1 MIRYIKAH
9 FKQIENFLSKISR
22 FGIFIPLGNLFI
34 VYFGRFLKPKS
45 ISAFAN
51 RRHTKI
57 ENKILSIVG
66 HDVFNTDN
74 PGQPDNHVKSNI
86 WVLWLQGESNM
97 PELVKV
103 CLESIKQ
110 NAGDHTVVVL
120 SDSNLDEYIQLPERI
135 TTLYQDGKI
144 SNAHY
149 SDIIRMALLS
159 RYGGIWIDATILLT
173 SNLEGIISNTNL
185 YTIKNKPKG
194 NNVSD
199 RRWTGFFIATEP
211 MNPLPV
217 IVDRI
222 FMRYWEKEDVL
233 IDYFLID
240 YAIDLAYKYNATVK
254 EQIDSITENNPQIY
268 DLLPLLPQKYN
279 ANEFEALT
287 KDTSVFKLSWKKYKS
302 SDLQEQSSVY
312 SYLKNIY
319 LNNN

>member
-173 SNLEGIISNTNL
+173 SNLDGIISNTNL

-222 FMRYWEKEDVL
+222 FMLYWEKENVL

-268 DLLPLLPQKYN
+268 NLLPLLPQKYN

-312 SYLKNIY
+312 CYLKNIY

>member
-9 FKQIENFLSKISR
+9 FKQIKNLFSKISR
-22 FGIFIPLGNLFI
+22 FGVTIPLGNLFM

-51 RRHTKI
+51 KRHDKI

-74 PGQPDNHVKSNI
+74 LNQSANNGQNNI
-86 WVLWLQGESNM
+86 WVLWLQGEGNM

-110 NAGDHTVVVL
+110 NAGDHKVVVL
-120 SDSNLDEYIQLPERI
+120 SNSNLYEYIQLPERI
-135 TTLYQDGKI
+135 TILYQDGII

-149 SDIIRMALLS
+149 SDIIRMTLLS

-173 SNLEGIISNTNL
+173 SNLDSIISNTNL
-185 YTIKNKPKG
+185 YTIKNKTQG

-222 FMRYWEKEDVL
+222 FMRYWEKENVL

-268 DLLPLLPQKYN
+268 DLLPLLPQKYD

-287 KDTSVFKLSWKKYKS
+287 KDTSVFKLSWKKYRS
-302 SDLQEQSSVY
+302 PDLQGQNSVY
-312 SYLKNIY
+312 SHLKNIY

>member
-9 FKQIENFLSKISR
+9 FKQIKNLFSKISR
-22 FGIFIPLGNLFI
+22 FGVTIPLGNLFI

-51 RRHTKI
+51 KRHDKI

-74 PGQPDNHVKSNI
+74 LNQSANNGQNNI
-86 WVLWLQGESNM
+86 WVLWLQGEDNM
-97 PELVKV
+97 PELAKV

-110 NAGDHTVVVL
+110 NAGDHKVVVL
-120 SDSNLDEYIQLPERI
+120 SNSNLDEYIQLPERI
-135 TTLYQDGKI
+135 MTLYQDGII

-173 SNLEGIISNTNL
+173 SNLDSIISNTNL

-222 FMRYWEKEDVL
+222 FMRYWEKENVL

-268 DLLPLLPQKYN
+268 NLLPLLPQKYN
-279 ANEFEALT
+279 ANEFEALI
-287 KDTSVFKLSWKKYKS
+287 KDTSVFKLSWKKYS
-302 SDLQEQSSVY
+302 SPDLQGQNSVY

>member
-173 SNLEGIISNTNL
+173 SNLDGIISNTNL

-287 KDTSVFKLSWKKYKS
+287 KDTSVFKLSWKKYSS
-302 SDLQEQSSVY
+302 SDLQGQNSVY
-312 SYLKNIY
+312 SHLKNIY
-319 LNNN
+319 INNN